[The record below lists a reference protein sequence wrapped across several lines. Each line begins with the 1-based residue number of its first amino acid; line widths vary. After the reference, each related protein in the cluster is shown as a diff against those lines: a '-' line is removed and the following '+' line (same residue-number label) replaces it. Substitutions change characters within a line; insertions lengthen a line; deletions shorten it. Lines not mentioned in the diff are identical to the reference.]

1 MGTFFRTVELFYI
14 LIVMVA
20 VYGCMYLSNLAEV
33 YTEKVNFTVCKNFF
47 NNVKTYPSKKE
58 PHKEIAEPTVLY

>member
-1 MGTFFRTVELFYI
+1 
-14 LIVMVA
+14 MVA
-20 VYGCMYLSNLAEV
+20 VYGCMHLSNLAEV